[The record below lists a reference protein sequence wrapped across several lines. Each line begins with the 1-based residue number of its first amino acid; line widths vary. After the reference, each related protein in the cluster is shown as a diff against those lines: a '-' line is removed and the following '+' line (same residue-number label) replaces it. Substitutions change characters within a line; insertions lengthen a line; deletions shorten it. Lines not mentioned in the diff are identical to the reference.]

1 MSIATRDHHRSA
13 AESRSENSDSELLRA
28 FVSTGD
34 DLVFAQL
41 VTRHAGLVMGVCRR
55 VLGNE
60 QDAEDAF
67 QATFLVLARKAGSL
81 KNGKSLPAWLHRTA
95 HRIALRARANKA
107 RRREQSFENEA
118 MVEDRLTLQ
127 RIAAEHD
134 RTSLDEEL
142 NRLPQRYRLPLFL
155 CCIEGKTRD
164 EAARQLGWSL
174 GSLKGRLER
183 ARQLL
188 RHRLL
193 LRGVSLSAATALVM
207 SGQAMAQSPV
217 PPSLVVSTVQA
228 GIRFAAG
235 RSPVGY
241 VAPLAHSLANWSLQ
255 TMSITLLKYVAGPLL
270 VIGTATASHH
280 WLVTPAAAESE
291 SHGARVLTV
300 AAIDTVAAESTF
312 VAFAEDDR
320 EEGERRPERERAE
333 ACERRE
339 DGERRELP
347 GEVRERLE
355 QLKRRH
361 AELREAGKVEEAR
374 AVEREFRHLLERV
387 QAAQRDGDARREG
400 SERREDGERQED
412 GERRELPGEVRER
425 LEQLKRRH
433 AELREAGKVEE
444 ARAVER
450 EFRHLL
456 ERVQAAQRDGDARR
470 EGGERRELPGE
481 VRERLEQLKR
491 RHAELREAGKIDE
504 ARAVER
510 EIQRLLRRFH
520 AARPEGE
527 PREGEVGERLR
538 HLRAAVEHL
547 RAAGLHD
554 LAAQAAEQTGR
565 LEREFGERR
574 DGDRREGDRR
584 DGDRREGEAREREEH
599 ERRDADVRERRER
612 EQDQPRER
620 EERRDR
626 E

>member
-28 FVSTGD
+28 FVRTGD
-34 DLVFAQL
+34 DLVFAQR
-41 VTRHAGLVMGVCRR
+41 VPRHAGLVMGVCRR

-400 SERREDGERQED
+400 
-412 GERRELPGEVRER
+412 
-425 LEQLKRRH
+425 
-433 AELREAGKVEE
+433 
-444 ARAVER
+444 
-450 EFRHLL
+450 
-456 ERVQAAQRDGDARR
+456 
-470 EGGERRELPGE
+470 GERRELPGE